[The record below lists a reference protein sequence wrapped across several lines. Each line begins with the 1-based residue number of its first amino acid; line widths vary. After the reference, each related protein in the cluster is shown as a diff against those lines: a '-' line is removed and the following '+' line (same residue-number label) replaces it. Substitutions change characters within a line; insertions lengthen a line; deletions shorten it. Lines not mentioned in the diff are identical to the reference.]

1 MSDVS
6 HVVGPRDV
14 ALSLLDRYDGCE
26 GALYDELREVCRA
39 LLRSPTQADVDSARE
54 HTRMHMS
61 SATMAAE
68 TAATACGRLA
78 AQQAL
83 VDAALEVVGPDG
95 VVRVDK
101 LQTLLEEAD
110 EYRKKRPS

>member
-1 MSDVS
+1 MSDVT
-6 HVVGPRDV
+6 HAVGPRDV